1 MSTPT
6 KRQLAARHV
15 RRLRTLCEKILDMS
29 RDWEDV
35 DQFCM
40 SDLEALADK
49 AEEVAINMIA
59 SKADWEDA

>member
-1 MSTPT
+1 M
-6 KRQLAARHV
+6 KRA
-15 RRLRTLCEKILDMS
+15 LRAKILDMS
-29 RDWEDV
+29 SQWEDV

-49 AEEVAINMIA
+49 AEEVATNMIA